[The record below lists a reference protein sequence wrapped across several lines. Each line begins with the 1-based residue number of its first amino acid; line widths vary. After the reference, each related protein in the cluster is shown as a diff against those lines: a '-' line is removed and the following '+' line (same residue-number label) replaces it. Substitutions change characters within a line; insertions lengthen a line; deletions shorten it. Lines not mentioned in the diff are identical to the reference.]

1 MKHHLGGAEYPS
13 APLPNAVQLS
23 TQCSKP
29 GAEPAY
35 TMPHG
40 HVPLPSMSQHT
51 ALLHFVLDMSVT
63 FSEQLFV
70 EVRMRCHDACSSLVL
85 DCLSLMFSV
94 YSDKRIESVLISEE
108 FSVQRDNTMYHP
120 TTRVLTVLELL
131 QAHRQ
136 MSGPKLAERL
146 EVDVRSVR
154 RYIMMLQ
161 DLGIPIEAERGRYGT
176 YRLLRGF
183 KLPPLM
189 FTEDEALAL
198 TLGLLAARRLG
209 MTMAAP
215 AVEGALAKID
225 RVLPEALRE
234 RVQAVQETLVLTS
247 TSAERS
253 GSSPDSS
260 VVLTLSRA
268 VQQEK
273 RVWMR
278 YHSSQAE
285 ETERAV
291 DPYGVL
297 FHAGLWYTM
306 GYCHLRQDLRM
317 FRLDRVRQAELL
329 EEPFTRPPGFDSLE
343 YLRRSMASMPGT
355 WKVEVLLEMPWEE
368 AERQVP
374 PTLAMLN
381 PMQGGVVLSCYT
393 QELSWMAHF
402 LVSLRCPLV
411 VREPP
416 ELHEALRT
424 LAAEIAQLAE
434 RREERERNL

>member
-1 MKHHLGGAEYPS
+1 
-13 APLPNAVQLS
+13 
-23 TQCSKP
+23 
-29 GAEPAY
+29 
-35 TMPHG
+35 
-40 HVPLPSMSQHT
+40 
-51 ALLHFVLDMSVT
+51 
-63 FSEQLFV
+63 
-70 EVRMRCHDACSSLVL
+70 
-85 DCLSLMFSV
+85 
-94 YSDKRIESVLISEE
+94 
-108 FSVQRDNTMYHP
+108 MYNP

-154 RYIMMLQ
+154 RYIVMLQ

-183 KLPPLM
+183 KMPPMM

-234 RVQAVQETLVLTS
+234 RVQALQETLVLDS
-247 TSAERS
+247 ISSERYR
-253 GSSPDSS
+253 SSPDSS
-260 VVLTLSRA
+260 VVLTLSVA
-268 VQQEK
+268 TQQEK

-278 YHSSQAE
+278 YYSGQAE

-291 DPYGVL
+291 DSYGL
-297 FHAGLWYTM
+297 IFHAGLWYTV
-306 GYCHLRQDLRM
+306 GYCHLRQDLRI
-317 FRLDRVRQAELL
+317 FRLDRVLQAELL
-329 EEPFTRPPGFDSLE
+329 EETFTRPPDFNSIDH
-343 YLRRSMASMPGT
+343 LRRSIASMPGT
-355 WKVEVLLEMPWEE
+355 WKVEVLLEMTLEE

-374 PTLAMLN
+374 PTMAMLEQI
-381 PMQGGVVLSCYT
+381 QGGVLLSCYT
-393 QELSWMAHF
+393 QELSWMSHF
-402 LVSLRCPLV
+402 LVNLRCPLI

-424 LAAEIAQLAE
+424 LAAEITQLAE
-434 RREERERNL
+434 RSEERLRDY

>member
-1 MKHHLGGAEYPS
+1 
-13 APLPNAVQLS
+13 
-23 TQCSKP
+23 
-29 GAEPAY
+29 
-35 TMPHG
+35 
-40 HVPLPSMSQHT
+40 
-51 ALLHFVLDMSVT
+51 
-63 FSEQLFV
+63 
-70 EVRMRCHDACSSLVL
+70 
-85 DCLSLMFSV
+85 
-94 YSDKRIESVLISEE
+94 
-108 FSVQRDNTMYHP
+108 MYHP

-136 MSGPKLAERL
+136 MSGPRLAERL

-161 DLGIPIEAERGRYGT
+161 DLGIPIESDRGRYGT
-176 YRLLRGF
+176 YRLLRGY

-198 TLGLLAARRLG
+198 TLGLLSARRLG
-209 MTMAAP
+209 MAIAAP

-247 TSAERS
+247 ISPERS
-253 GSSPDSS
+253 RLAPDSS
-260 VVLTLSRA
+260 VVLTLSTA
-268 VQQEK
+268 TQQEK

-278 YHSSQAE
+278 YQSGQAA

-291 DPYGVL
+291 DPYGL
-297 FHAGLWYTM
+297 IFHAGLWYTV

-317 FRLDRVRQAELL
+317 FRLDRVLQAKLL
-329 EEPFTRPPGFDSLE
+329 EDAFTRPPNFDSLD
-343 YLRRSMASMPGT
+343 YLRRSIANMPGT

-374 PTLAMLN
+374 PTLAMLD
-381 PMQGGVVLSCYT
+381 QAQDGVVLSCYT
-393 QELSWMAHF
+393 QELSWMASF
-402 LVSLRCPLV
+402 LVGLRCPLI

-424 LAAEIAQLAE
+424 LAEEIVQLAE
-434 RREERERNL
+434 RSEERYRASRTL

>member
-1 MKHHLGGAEYPS
+1 
-13 APLPNAVQLS
+13 
-23 TQCSKP
+23 
-29 GAEPAY
+29 
-35 TMPHG
+35 
-40 HVPLPSMSQHT
+40 
-51 ALLHFVLDMSVT
+51 
-63 FSEQLFV
+63 
-70 EVRMRCHDACSSLVL
+70 
-85 DCLSLMFSV
+85 
-94 YSDKRIESVLISEE
+94 
-108 FSVQRDNTMYHP
+108 MYHP

-161 DLGIPIEAERGRYGT
+161 DLGIPIEAQRGRYGT

-183 KLPPLM
+183 KMPPLM

-209 MTMAAP
+209 MAVAAP
-215 AVEGALAKID
+215 SVEGALAKID

-234 RVQAVQETLVLTS
+234 RVQALQETLVLS
-247 TSAERS
+247 SSSSEESR
-253 GSSPDSS
+253 SSPDSS
-260 VVLTLSRA
+260 VVLTLSTA
-268 VQQEK
+268 TQQEK

-278 YHSSQAE
+278 YRSSQAE

-291 DPYGVL
+291 DPYGLV
-297 FHAGLWYTM
+297 FHAGLWYTI

-317 FRLDRVRQAELL
+317 FRLDRVLQTELL
-329 EEPFTRPPGFDSLE
+329 EETFTRPPGFDSLGH
-343 YLRRSMASMPGT
+343 LRRTMASMPGT

-374 PTLAMLN
+374 PTMAMLEQV
-381 PMQGGVVLSCYT
+381 QGGVVLRCYT
-393 QELSWMAHF
+393 QELDWMAHF

-416 ELHEALRT
+416 DLNEALRV
-424 LAAEIAQLAE
+424 LAAEIIQLAE
-434 RREERERNL
+434 RSEEG

>member
-1 MKHHLGGAEYPS
+1 
-13 APLPNAVQLS
+13 
-23 TQCSKP
+23 
-29 GAEPAY
+29 
-35 TMPHG
+35 
-40 HVPLPSMSQHT
+40 
-51 ALLHFVLDMSVT
+51 
-63 FSEQLFV
+63 
-70 EVRMRCHDACSSLVL
+70 
-85 DCLSLMFSV
+85 
-94 YSDKRIESVLISEE
+94 
-108 FSVQRDNTMYHP
+108 MYHP

-209 MTMAAP
+209 MAMAAP
-215 AVEGALAKID
+215 AVEGALAKIE

-234 RVQAVQETLVLTS
+234 RVQTLQETLILDS
-247 TSAERS
+247 IASERS
-253 GSSPDSS
+253 RSAPDSA
-260 VVLTLSRA
+260 VVLTFSTA
-268 VQQEK
+268 TQQEK

-291 DPYGVL
+291 DPYGL
-297 FHAGLWYTM
+297 IFHTGLWYTV
-306 GYCHLRQDLRM
+306 GYCHLRQDLRV
-317 FRLDRVRQAELL
+317 FRLDRVLQVEPL
-329 EEPFTRPPGFDSLE
+329 EETFTRPPDFNSMDHF
-343 YLRRSMASMPGT
+343 RRSIASMPGT
-355 WKVEVLLEMPWEE
+355 WKVEVLLEMTLEE
-368 AERQVP
+368 AERRVS
-374 PTLAMLN
+374 PTLAMLE
-381 PMQGGVVLSCYT
+381 QAAGGVVLSCYA
-393 QELSWMAHF
+393 QELDWIAYF
-402 LVSLRCPLV
+402 LVDLRCPLI

-416 ELHEALRT
+416 ELREALRA
-424 LAAEIAQLAE
+424 LAAEITQLAE
-434 RREERERNL
+434 RREDT